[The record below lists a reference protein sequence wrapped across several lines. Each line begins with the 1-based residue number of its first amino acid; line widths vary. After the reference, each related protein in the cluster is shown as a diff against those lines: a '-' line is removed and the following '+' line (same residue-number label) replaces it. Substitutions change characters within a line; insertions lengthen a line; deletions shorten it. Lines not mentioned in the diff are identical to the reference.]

1 MSAIRPRGRL
11 LRISRGGMALPAAPE
26 RDEDLRPSAGGQELL
41 PPMEARAWRGWGQV
55 GGRGGGGGANWAR
68 TYSSQRS
75 AGMGEGAAL
84 FLLPTRLLI
93 SP

>member
-55 GGRGGGGGANWAR
+55 GEQTGLAR
-68 TYSSQRS
+68 TPPSALLGWVRGPHSSCSQLAS
-75 AGMGEGAAL
+75 
-84 FLLPTRLLI
+84 
-93 SP
+93 